1 MNMIAKELSI
11 STLNNVELE
20 LLIAREAQL
29 DEAISILQIKKMDN
43 PPLTWRELFMLN
55 YLIFNKENIVSPLI
69 DKLKSYERSK
79 KKSA

>member
-11 STLNNVELE
+11 SALNNVELE
-20 LLIAREAQL
+20 LLIAREAHL

-43 PPLTWRELFMLN
+43 PPLSWRELFMLN
-55 YLIFNKENIVSPLI
+55 YLIFNKEKIVSPLI

-79 KKSA
+79 KKSS